1 MLLLLEMNR
10 RLQKGIQR
18 SSYLPTSIFLGTF
31 VLLITLIGLIFVFEA
46 SSIRALNETG
56 DSFYYLRKQIQW
68 LGLGLTAMIILSFFP
83 YKYYYYLSFPFMAFV
98 IFLLVLVLIPGIG
111 HTVNGAR
118 RWIDLGFFSLQ
129 PTEFAKLA
137 TILYLSSWFS
147 GKEKKRFLPF
157 ISLMGI
163 MMFLILMQPD
173 MGTSI
178 IIFSLGVT
186 LYYLAGKDLHYLY
199 AMLPVALIGAIGLI
213 FIAPYRLAR
222 LTAFLHP
229 EKDPM
234 GVGYHINQIL
244 ISLSEG
250 GIFGRGFGASRQK
263 YLFLPEA
270 HTDSIFAIIGEE
282 LGFIGALILIGVYI
296 FFLYKL
302 YTIFMKTSDK
312 FAALLVGGVFAF
324 FGFQIL
330 TNLLGMTGLMP
341 LTGVP
346 LPFIS
351 YGGSHILTSYILI
364 GIVINI
370 VRTSKL

>member
-1 MLLLLEMNR
+1 MVMNKR
-10 RLQKGIQR
+10 TPKLTHKK
-18 SSYLPTSIFLGTF
+18 SFFPNAVFLAVF
-31 VLLITLIGLIFVFEA
+31 VLLVTLVGLIFVFEA

-56 DSFYYLRKQIQW
+56 DSFYYLKKQVQW
-68 LGLGLTAMIILSFFP
+68 MSLGVLAMIFLSFIP
-83 YKYYYYLSFPFMAFV
+83 YKYYYYLSFPFMGVV
-98 IFLLVLVLIPGIG
+98 IFLLILVLIPGIG

-157 ISLMGI
+157 ISLMGL

-199 AMLPVALIGAIGLI
+199 ALIPVSIIGAVGLI

-244 ISLSEG
+244 ISLAEG
-250 GIFGRGFGASRQK
+250 GILGRGFGASRQK

-282 LGFIGALILIGVYI
+282 LGFVGALILIGVYV

-302 YTIFMKTSDK
+302 YTMYMQTSDK
-312 FAALLVGGVFAF
+312 FAALLLGGIFAF
-324 FGFQIL
+324 FGFQIT

-351 YGGSHILTSYILI
+351 YGGSHILTSYMLM

-370 VRTSKL
+370 ARTSKL

>member
-1 MLLLLEMNR
+1 MIAL
-10 RLQKGIQR
+10 
-18 SSYLPTSIFLGTF
+18 
-31 VLLITLIGLIFVFEA
+31 VGLIFVFEA
-46 SSIRALNETG
+46 SSIRAMNETG
-56 DSFYYLRKQIQW
+56 DSFYYLKRQIQW
-68 LGLGLTAMIILSFFP
+68 LMLGVGMMSVLAFVP
-83 YKYYYYLSFPFMAFV
+83 YKYYYYLSFPFLSVV
-98 IFLLVLVLIPGIG
+98 ILLLVLVLIPGIG

-157 ISLMGI
+157 VSLMGI
-163 MMFLILMQPD
+163 MMFLVLMQPD

-199 AMLPVALIGAIGLI
+199 ALIPVSIAGAVGLI

-244 ISLSEG
+244 ISLAEG
-250 GIFGRGFGASRQK
+250 GIIGRGFGASRQK

-282 LGFIGALILIGVYI
+282 LGFIGALLLIGVYI

-302 YTIFMKTSDK
+302 YSVYIAAPDK
-312 FAALLVGGVFAF
+312 FGSLLLGGIFAF
-324 FGFQIL
+324 FGFQIIA
-330 TNLLGMTGLMP
+330 NLLGMTGLMP

-351 YGGSHILTSYILI
+351 YGGSHILTSFILM

-370 VRTSKL
+370 ARTARL

>member
-1 MLLLLEMNR
+1 MNKR
-10 RLQKGIQR
+10 APRIIQKR
-18 SSYLPTSIFLGTF
+18 SFFPTAVFLALF
-31 VLLITLIGLIFVFEA
+31 VTALTIVGLIFVFEA

-56 DSFYYLRKQIQW
+56 DSFYYLKKQIQW
-68 LGLGLTAMIILSFFP
+68 LALGIVAMVVLAFIP
-83 YKYYYYLSFPFMAFV
+83 YKYYYYLSFPFMGTV
-98 IFLLVLVLIPGIG
+98 ILLLIIVLIPGIG

-157 ISLMGI
+157 LTLMGI

-199 AMLPVALIGAIGLI
+199 ALVPVSIAAAVGLI

-244 ISLSEG
+244 ISLAEG

-282 LGFIGALILIGVYI
+282 LGFIGAIILIGVYI

-302 YTIFMKTSDK
+302 YNIYLQTSDK
-312 FAALLVGGVFAF
+312 FAALLVGGIFAF
-324 FGFQIL
+324 FGFQVIA
-330 TNLLGMTGLMP
+330 NLCGMTGLMP

-351 YGGSHILTSYILI
+351 YGGSHILTSFMLM

-370 VRTSKL
+370 ARTSKL